1 MQPSPPASQD
11 QLDQLHDRLFE
22 MIDALLA
29 QPAGSFTSAYHQLV
43 AAIEQDFR
51 HEEQWLDTFQCS
63 DARQH
68 REQHARMQAGLHH
81 AAAALEQGN
90 PAPARQAAA
99 ALREWLPFH
108 IASQDRHLLQA
119 LRQAG
124 ATEQKT

>member
-1 MQPSPPASQD
+1 MQPMPPGSREH
-11 QLDQLHDRLFE
+11 LDQLHERLFD

-29 QPAGSFTSAYHQLV
+29 QPAGSFGAAYHQMV
-43 AAIEQDFR
+43 AALEQDFR
-51 HEEQWLDTFQCS
+51 HEEHWMEHYQCA
-63 DARQH
+63 DAHQH

-108 IASQDRHLLQA
+108 IASQDRNLLLA
-119 LRQAG
+119 MRRAG
-124 ATEQKT
+124 AT